1 MRLRGEFDTRQARE
15 VARLE
20 GARNSKTPWRKW
32 RHYLSERQEG
42 RISLEYSADLPGFG
56 SNCAQQQPD
65 LKPGYQLDPR
75 DALAAR
81 EVPVGVAYG
90 RDPEQLIN
98 LLVEVGGS
106 NSGVMRDPKPSAF
119 FVGFGDSALNFE
131 LRFWSARQESW
142 FQLKS
147 DVTTSV
153 AKALGEAGI
162 EIPFPQRD
170 LRVRSI
176 DASIKSTDSLKY
188 PSAQNP

>member
-1 MRLRGEFDTRQARE
+1 M
-15 VARLE
+15 
-20 GARNSKTPWRKW
+20 
-32 RHYLSERQEG
+32 
-42 RISLEYSADLPGFG
+42 
-56 SNCAQQQPD
+56 
-65 LKPGYQLDPR
+65 DPR

-106 NSGVMRDPKPSAF
+106 NSGVMRDPKRSAF